1 MHCHS
6 IPVRKNWREQA
17 QDRGYN
23 VALLA
28 DPPYWI
34 EAIEDPFCAVFSQNE
49 LNDIINSATAELTK
63 LSLELVEE
71 ICCSA
76 KSEQYF
82 DYLQIP
88 SFAREPVRRSWK
100 RHDKSLYGRFDFA
113 YNEGSL
119 KLLELN
125 FDTPTS
131 LYESAHLQ
139 RMWLEESRQLQAI
152 PFDSTQDNSLQEK
165 LIAAF
170 RSLMPYGQ
178 VFHLGTFQ
186 HAIEEIE
193 NLKYLQSCAVQA
205 GLDTQFIY
213 LDDVK
218 YDTNGRLVDLQGRR
232 ISCLFK
238 LFPWELLFQEDAK
251 NFASRGKYLF
261 SPLLMSNETTF
272 IEPAWK
278 SILSNKAIL
287 PLLWNMAPNHRYLL
301 EASFDDSSET
311 ANRLSNGS
319 HVRKPIFGREGSGVS
334 IKSKDFTEDTLQDS
348 HSDEPCIIQAY
359 TPLQTYRDFH
369 LVIGS
374 WVVDGEPA
382 GLCIRADQ
390 SKITGRN
397 ALFVPHYLTSSPS

>member
-6 IPVRKNWREQA
+6 VPARNNWREQA
-17 QDRGYN
+17 HDRGYN
-23 VALLA
+23 VALLT

-34 EAIEDPFCAVFSQNE
+34 EAIEDPFCAVFSQKE
-49 LNDIINSATAELTK
+49 SSEIIDSATAELTK
-63 LSLELVEE
+63 LALQLVEE

-76 KSEQYF
+76 KSEHYF
-82 DYLQIP
+82 DYIRIP
-88 SFAREPVRRSWK
+88 GFAREPIRRSWK
-100 RHDKSLYGRFDFA
+100 RHDKSLFGRFDFA
-113 YNEGSL
+113 YNENSL

-139 RMWLEESRQLQAI
+139 RLWIEASRQLQSI
-152 PFDSTQDNSLQEK
+152 PLECTQSNSIQEK
-165 LIAAF
+165 LIATF
-170 RSLMPYGQ
+170 RSLIPYGQ
-178 VFHLGTFQ
+178 VFHLGTFE
-186 HAIEEIE
+186 HAIEETE

-205 GLDTQFIY
+205 GLETQFIY
-213 LDDVK
+213 LDDLK
-218 YDTNGRLVDLQGRR
+218 YNANGRLVDLQGR
-232 ISCLFK
+232 IITCLFK
-238 LFPWELLFQEDAK
+238 LFPWELLFLEDAK
-251 NFASRGKYLF
+251 SFASSGKYLF
-261 SPLLMSNETTF
+261 APLIMSNETTL

-301 EASFDDSSET
+301 EASLDDNSESAKRL
-311 ANRLSNGS
+311 ANVA

-334 IKSKDFTEDTLQDS
+334 IRSEHSPEETHQDGRS
-348 HSDEPCIIQAY
+348 EEPCIVQAY
-359 TPLQTYRDFH
+359 APLQTYRDFH

-382 GLCIRADQ
+382 GICIRADQ

-397 ALFVPHYLTSSPS
+397 ALFVPHYVI